1 MKKVTLLIGRS
12 TMLIVLMT
20 MVLAVA
26 CAGAEGAQG
35 PQGPQGPAG
44 PAGPA
49 GAQGPV
55 GETSIFISESSLLDG
70 LGAGA
75 VFPFI
80 DTTPNKIQRA
90 QIAVTD
96 AAASCTGGDSPPTNV
111 QVLVG
116 EAGVA
121 LEPALSAAT
130 NTGIST
136 TEGQCV
142 FRVTIEPGRG
152 GMPDTVT
159 DIVVLNGGGAP
170 FTGINTIT
178 VSAEVR

>member
-1 MKKVTLLIGRS
+1 MLL
-12 TMLIVLMT
+12 
-20 MVLAVA
+20 
-26 CAGAEGAQG
+26 AGE
-35 PQGPQGPAG
+35 AG
-44 PAGPA
+44 
-49 GAQGPV
+49 
-55 GETSIFISESSLLDG
+55 IFISESSLLDG
-70 LGAGA
+70 LAPGA

-90 QIAVTD
+90 HTAVTD
-96 AAASCTGGDSPPTNV
+96 AAASCAGGDSPPTNV
-111 QVLVG
+111 EVLLG

-121 LEPALSAAT
+121 LEPAMSAAT

-142 FRVTIEPGRG
+142 FHVTIEPGQG

-170 FTGINTIT
+170 LTGIYEKTLFG
-178 VSAEVR
+178 RPPG

>member
-1 MKKVTLLIGRS
+1 MKKVTFLIGRS
-12 TMLIVLMT
+12 PMLIALMM
-20 MVLAVA
+20 MVLGVA

-35 PQGPQGPAG
+35 PQGP
-44 PAGPA
+44 AGPA
-49 GAQGPV
+49 GAQGAQ
-55 GETSIFISESSLLDG
+55 GSAGDASIYISESSLLDG

-90 QIAVTD
+90 HIAVTD
-96 AAASCTGGDSPPTNV
+96 AAASCAGGDSPPTNV

-136 TEGQCV
+136 TEGQWV
-142 FRVTIEPGRG
+142 FHVTIEPGQG
-152 GMPDTVT
+152 GTPDTVT
-159 DIVVLNGGGAP
+159 DLVVLNGGGAP
-170 FTGINTIT
+170 LTGINTIT

>member
-1 MKKVTLLIGRS
+1 MKKLTSLIGRS
-12 TMLIVLMT
+12 PMLIVLLM

-26 CAGAEGAQG
+26 CSGAEGAQG
-35 PQGPQGPAG
+35 PQGPSGPAGPQGAQGPAG
-44 PAGPA
+44 EAGY
-49 GAQGPV
+49 V
-55 GETSIFISESSLLDG
+55 ISESSLLDG
-70 LGAGA
+70 LAPGA

-90 QIAVTD
+90 HIAVTD
-96 AAASCTGGDSPPTNV
+96 AAASCAGGDSPPTNV

-121 LEPALSAAT
+121 LEPVMSAAT

-136 TEGQCV
+136 TPGQCV
-142 FRVTIEPGRG
+142 FHVTIKPGQG
-152 GMPDTVT
+152 VVPATVT

-170 FTGINTIT
+170 LTGINTIT